1 MKEKLFFD
9 EKLRKMFFLFFEG
22 IKEEDENVI
31 K

>member
-1 MKEKLFFD
+1 MKEKQFFD
-9 EKLRKMFFLFFEG
+9 EKLRKMFFLSFGG